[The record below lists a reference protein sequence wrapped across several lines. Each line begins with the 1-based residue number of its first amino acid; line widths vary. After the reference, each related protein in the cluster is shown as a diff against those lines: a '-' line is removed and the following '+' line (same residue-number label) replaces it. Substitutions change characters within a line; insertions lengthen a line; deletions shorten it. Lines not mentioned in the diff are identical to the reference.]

1 LSGNVMNDNVT
12 DQEYLFEDEYVF
24 VTAEGKLFQKDNKYF
39 KGRELDTVEQEKIQ
53 QKVEELRDSFKA
65 LEKKKKAL
73 FEEIEK
79 SEDASAES
87 TLEKLDAFV
96 DEISATDAV
105 GDFETLL
112 DDIDAK
118 KNALQTM
125 EEFEQDSEASEFE
138 KSEDLGDTREDVS
151 SVALDGQQESSA
163 EAGSETEDSDE
174 SESDEAET
182 EEKVQ
187 TDSDTTSEKTEEPI
201 KEESAEETVETT
213 EESNEVVAFY
223 KELLEKAES
232 IAKMSDWSYV
242 SMELDN
248 LSHRWLEGPDYE
260 GEDFQDEVKQ
270 LFHKLEE
277 IKKNFE
283 ERKRKHYEKLN
294 RQKEENLQKKKDL
307 LERMQSI
314 VNEEQWQAQSEVG
327 KIRGKWDN
335 INMLPADKGEGLDEK
350 FQKLVDEFEEHK
362 VDYLVQKAQQEED
375 NLAGKLLV
383 LDKMEQLAKSI
394 DSKDQDWKDLH
405 KQFKNLTRQWKKIG
419 RVPKDKS
426 HQVWER
432 YKNAQDE
439 YYDRKYEYDDIFRK
453 KIDKYLSKKK
463 KLISEAEAL
472 LEQEDLAEAARE
484 INRLHRRWKKAGNL
498 PQKKENEL
506 WKRFKAA
513 TDAFNQKKS
522 ENIDLLRDQEE
533 ENYQEK
539 LGLIET
545 ANEVKETTDWKSGHD
560 KMQSLMKK
568 WKEIGP
574 VPKKKSRKIWK
585 KFKKAMDYF
594 YDRRREHFKE
604 VHEEQE
610 KNLEE
615 KKRILEKLRE
625 LGNHEDPIEAVNQA
639 KPLQEEFKNVGYV
652 PIKQKNKIWKQYRKA
667 CDVIYDRFRAA
678 KSNRRDDTD
687 LSAKGVDPET
697 RAEIRKKQ
705 KEYGRIKKEISR
717 LEEDVMQFKDAKT
730 YFKPSKKGNALRDE
744 IQDKIDKAED
754 ELQKKQ
760 DKLDAISDEIEDL
773 KNEGEE

>member
-1 LSGNVMNDNVT
+1 MNENVT
-12 DQEYLFEDEYVF
+12 NQEYLFEDEYVY

-39 KGRELDTVEQEKIQ
+39 KGRELDTVEQETIQ
-53 QKVEELRDSFKA
+53 QKVEELRDSFEA
-65 LEKKKKAL
+65 LEKKKEAL
-73 FEEIEK
+73 LEEIK
-79 SEDASAES
+79 NSEDTSAGAAV
-87 TLEKLDAFV
+87 EKLNALV
-96 DEISATDAV
+96 EEIMEAEAV

-112 DDIDAK
+112 DNVEAK
-118 KNALQTM
+118 KNALQS
-125 EEFEQDSEASEFE
+125 EEESEQHSDAAGSDET
-138 KSEDLGDTREDVS
+138 EDTDEDQEGDG
-151 SVALDGQQESSA
+151 SVALDGKQEPEESDI
-163 EAGSETEDSDE
+163 ETEGNTDSEAKTDVNEMGEKAQPE
-174 SESDEAET
+174 SE
-182 EEKVQ
+182 
-187 TDSDTTSEKTEEPI
+187 TTSEETD
-201 KEESAEETVETT
+201 ESTAETADAS
-213 EESNEVVAFY
+213 EESNEVIAFY

-232 IAKMSDWSYV
+232 IANMSDWSYV

-260 GEDFQDEVKQ
+260 GKDFQDEIKQ

-277 IKKNFE
+277 IKEDFE

-307 LERMQSI
+307 LEKMQSI

-327 KIRGKWDN
+327 KIRSKWDN

-383 LDKMEQLAKSI
+383 LDKMEMLAKSI

-405 KQFKNLTRQWKKIG
+405 KQFNNLTRQWKKIG

-426 HQVWER
+426 HEVWER

-453 KIDKYLSKKK
+453 KIDKYLGKKE

-533 ENYQEK
+533 DNYQEK
-539 LGLIET
+539 LELIDT

-604 VHEEQE
+604 VHEKQE

-615 KKRILEKLRE
+615 KKKILDKLRE

-687 LSAKGVDPET
+687 LSAKGVDAET

-705 KEYGRIKKEISR
+705 KEYGRIKKEISK

-744 IQDKIDKAED
+744 IQEKIDKAED
-754 ELQKKQ
+754 KLQKKQ
-760 DKLDAISDEIEDL
+760 EKLDVISDEIENL
-773 KNEGEE
+773 KKEGEE